1 LDVVIRAA
9 IAFLFIFLITRVVG
23 RRELSTLEP
32 FDLILLVVL
41 GDMVQQGVTQND
53 TSVTG
58 LLLVVSTLALMTV
71 ATSYLSFKVPRLRPV
86 LDGSPIVIVQDG
98 QLLEGNLRHERL
110 TLEDV
115 MVEARGQQVAELAD
129 IRWAVL
135 EANGSIS
142 VIPKEQS

>member
-1 LDVVIRAA
+1 
-9 IAFLFIFLITRVVG
+9 
-23 RRELSTLEP
+23 
-32 FDLILLVVL
+32 VL